1 MIALGEI
8 NELEVVKKVDF
19 GIYLDGGVKGEI
31 LMPSRYVPESFE
43 IGDKLEVFVYLDGEE
58 RLVATTEQP
67 YAQVGDFAFLEVKEV
82 TEFGAFLDW
91 GILKQLFVPFRE
103 QKVRMELGK
112 KYVVYIYVDDMTERI
127 TASSKLDKFADNLPV
142 DYEVGEEVSL
152 LIAGQTDLGYKAIID
167 NSHWGLIFKNEV
179 FKPIS
184 IGDKLKGFIKNIRE
198 DEKIDLSLTKGGYK
212 KVEGIAGDVLEKLR
226 KEGGFIPANDKTDP
240 ETISKWFGISKKNFK
255 KAIGALYKERHI
267 RIEDDGIH
275 LA

>member
-226 KEGGFIPANDKTDP
+226 KEGGFIPTNDKTDP